1 LDRSGRP
8 LGWAHSRYSSGSS
21 TPAFRPVAATCGVER
36 WRIKTLQD
44 WKAEDDVDDEG
55 GDDVKALSEED
66 LRRFLLAVAP
76 RWRFFE

>member
-1 LDRSGRP
+1 
-8 LGWAHSRYSSGSS
+8 
-21 TPAFRPVAATCGVER
+21 
-36 WRIKTLQD
+36 LQD